1 MLHETISTRDPV
13 ALLVDG
19 ENFHADLAAPVLA
32 VARGLGRVNVL
43 RVYGQTD
50 QIKAW
55 DDHGFRMCPTRPGK
69 NSADMLL
76 CVQAMSLALRDEYK
90 TIVIAS
96 SDRDFT
102 YLAEELRELGVTV
115 IGVGSPDAALSFQNS
130 CSRFDAMGEARVKVV
145 ASVAVPAP
153 FPAPAPATAATTKAK
168 PPPDLA
174 SQVRDI
180 IAAQGNGKGIEIAA
194 LNGAVHKVSSLRIS
208 STPEKSWRR
217 FLMARPNLF
226 RCDAVGPNAKVY
238 LKACPPTPPV
248 PARSE
253 NAK

>member
-145 ASVAVPAP
+145 ASVAL
-153 FPAPAPATAATTKAK
+153 PAPAAPVPAATTKAK
-168 PPPDLA
+168 PPTDLA
-174 SQVRDI
+174 SQVRQI
-180 IAAQGNGKGIEIAA
+180 IEAQGKGKGIEIAA
-194 LNGAVHKVSSLRIS
+194 LNVEAQRISQIRISETVHKN
-208 STPEKSWRR
+208 WRA
-217 FLMARPNLF
+217 FLAARPDLF
-226 RCDAVGPNAKVY
+226 RCDPRGATAKVY
-238 LKACPPTPPV
+238 LKA
-248 PARSE
+248 
-253 NAK
+253 

>member
-19 ENFHADLAAPVLA
+19 ENFHAEHAQRLMDAAQA
-32 VARGLGRVNVL
+32 LGKPIVR
-43 RVYGQTD
+43 RVYGKAD
-50 QIKAW
+50 QIRAW
-55 DDHGFRMCPTRPGK
+55 DDLGFRMCPTRPGK

-115 IGVGSPDAALSFQNS
+115 IGVGSPGAALSFQNS
-130 CSRFDAMGEARVKVV
+130 CSRFVAVEELRGKVV
-145 ASVAVPAP
+145 ASVALPTPVAAP
-153 FPAPAPATAATTKAK
+153 PPKPK

-180 IAAQGNGKGIEIAA
+180 LAAQGKGKGIEIAA
-194 LNGAVHKVSSLRIS
+194 LNGAVQKVSSLRIS

-217 FLMARPNLF
+217 FLMARPDLF
-226 RCDAVGPNAKVY
+226 RCDPKGPTARVY
-238 LKACPPTPPV
+238 LKA
-248 PARSE
+248 
-253 NAK
+253 